1 MEGAL
6 THWGAPSEGDQNPA
20 RDLPAVICL
29 GNSIGVGG
37 GDNNQRRGRG
47 GVFSWAELKSEKRRK
62 RGDEW
67 EVFPQLAWVSV
78 WDRDGLRGHRRSGG
92 LARWEHHL
100 KLVERLIHRC
110 TRLDRWGGT
119 RERTSVLGT
128 STRRLAFYPQPLLRL
143 FGFFWF
149 FFYHQNSCTA
159 VYVPWSQG
167 WWLTKV
173 TSLSTCP
180 QTVGAREWGNCC
192 VCVYVCVRTRERAC
206 VCVRLHAC
214 LNHNNVYHWRHFIMA
229 FISCQSDALK

>member
-92 LARWEHHL
+92 LARSEHHL

-143 FGFFWF
+143 FGFFCLF
-149 FFYHQNSCTA
+149 LSSEQLHSSVCSLISGVMTNQSDKSLHLPSNSRSKRMGKLLCVCTC
-159 VYVPWSQG
+159 V
-167 WWLTKV
+167 
-173 TSLSTCP
+173 C
-180 QTVGAREWGNCC
+180 ARE
-192 VCVYVCVRTRERAC
+192 RERVCAC
-206 VCVRLHAC
+206 AC
-214 LNHNNVYHWRHFIMA
+214 MPVLTTITYTTGG
-229 FISCQSDALK
+229 IS